1 MTRIESNI
9 KNSIKLPL
17 LLCRGTRSCMD
28 AVHAI
33 IARMFDCLIT
43 TLPAKDFDLRWL
55 VPIIIMSAN
64 EEQQSIPEGVVQMIY
79 TVPELP
85 VRDTITVKFQTL
97 ELRKILTSIVTNQN
111 DDNTVYTALDCEHI
125 EMFHEV
131 LHAQMLAM
139 GNLHLGLCTLHKIA
153 LPGITIMEN
162 RMKVV
167 DAEVMNRILLYLNEK
182 AFDTFHTLHIDV

>member
-97 ELRKILTSIVTNQN
+97 ELRKILTSYVHNVHVQLLEIVRNYLQSFILFN
-111 DDNTVYTALDCEHI
+111 
-125 EMFHEV
+125 
-131 LHAQMLAM
+131 
-139 GNLHLGLCTLHKIA
+139 NLQHCHK
-153 LPGITIMEN
+153 P
-162 RMKVV
+162 K
-167 DAEVMNRILLYLNEK
+167 
-182 AFDTFHTLHIDV
+182 